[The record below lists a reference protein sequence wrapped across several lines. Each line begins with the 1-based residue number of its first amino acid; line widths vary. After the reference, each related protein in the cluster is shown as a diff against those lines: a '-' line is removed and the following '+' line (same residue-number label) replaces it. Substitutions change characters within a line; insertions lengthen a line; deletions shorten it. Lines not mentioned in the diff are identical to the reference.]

1 MLLVSWN
8 VNGLRA
14 CMNKGFREFFDS
26 CGADI
31 ICLQETKAREG
42 QACLDIP
49 EYAQFFNSSEK
60 SGYSG
65 TAIFT
70 KPRPVNS
77 AYDFSLMD
85 GAPEEDSCFSKEGR
99 MITLEYKD
107 FWLVNVYA
115 PNSRSE
121 LARLD
126 IRMKWEDA
134 FRSYISFL
142 DSKKPVVI
150 CGDLNVA
157 HNEIDIKNAKS
168 NRMNAGFTDQ
178 ERAKF
183 TELLS
188 SGLADTFRRLYPD
201 RVSYTWWSY
210 MFSARAKNVGW
221 RLDYFLVSER
231 LMPRVEDSLIYT
243 DIMGSDHCPVGIK
256 LAARQGMTVEGQATG
271 KVCRFVTRV

>member
-14 CMNKGFREFFDS
+14 CLNKGFTEFFNS
-26 CGADI
+26 SGADI
-31 ICLQETKAREG
+31 LCLQETKLQPG
-42 QACLDIP
+42 QVSLNFPGYTEAYNC
-49 EYAQFFNSSEK
+49 SVK
-60 SGYSG
+60 KGYSG
-65 TAIFT
+65 TAVFSKV
-70 KPRPVNS
+70 KPIRT

-85 GAPEEDSCFSKEGR
+85 GSPADDDCFSKEGR
-99 MITLEYKD
+99 MITLEYED

-115 PNSRSE
+115 PNSQSE

-134 FRSYISFL
+134 FRSYLAFL
-142 DSKKPVVI
+142 DREKPVVI
-150 CGDLNVA
+150 CGDMNVA
-157 HNEIDIKNAKS
+157 HNEIDIKNARS

-188 SGLADTFRRLYPD
+188 SGYADTFRRLYPD
-201 RVSYTWWSY
+201 RTAYTWWSY
-210 MFSARAKNVGW
+210 MFNARAKNVGW

-231 LMPRVEDSLIYT
+231 LMRSVEDSLIYT
-243 DIMGSDHCPVGIK
+243 DVMGSDHCPVGII
-256 LAARQGMTVEGQATG
+256 LTSG
-271 KVCRFVTRV
+271 KE